1 MMPKINSVHYGG
13 KWILTGLLIG
23 AVLPAGIWFVFHVFL
38 WGLCVIG
45 AVILAAF
52 VILFLLKMHQDNGP
66 VPYYEKH
73 LAQTIPYDPHT
84 QSAVIHASICTG
96 EKTARFKNRAD
107 GHFTEVMVIRSN
119 EDLERFKRIYQLEE
133 VKTEY

>member
-1 MMPKINSVHYGG
+1 MDPYRASDRSRSSRRDLVC
-13 KWILTGLLIG
+13 
-23 AVLPAGIWFVFHVFL
+23 FSCFL

-52 VILFLLKMHQDNGP
+52 VILFLLEMHQDNDP

-96 EKTARFKNRAD
+96 EKTAGFKNRAD
-107 GHFTEVMVIRSN
+107 GHFTEVMLIPVMIFYFFCYT
-119 EDLERFKRIYQLEE
+119 D
-133 VKTEY
+133 

>member
-1 MMPKINSVHYGG
+1 M
-13 KWILTGLLIG
+13 
-23 AVLPAGIWFVFHVFL
+23 
-38 WGLCVIG
+38 IG

-52 VILFLLKMHQDNGP
+52 VILFLLEMHQDNGP

-73 LAQTIPYDPHT
+73 LAQTIPYDPYT

-96 EKTARFKNRAD
+96 EKTAGFKNRAD